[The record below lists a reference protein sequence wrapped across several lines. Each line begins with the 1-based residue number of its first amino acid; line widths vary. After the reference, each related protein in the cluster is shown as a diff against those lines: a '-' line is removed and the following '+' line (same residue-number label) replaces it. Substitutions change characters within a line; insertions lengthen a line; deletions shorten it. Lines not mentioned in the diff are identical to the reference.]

1 MHFRQL
7 RNQNLITTDVPTPSL
22 QLRCV
27 SIVSVYMSVRLQV
40 LVYDWRKVPESD
52 AWSVHERLCFM
63 ITIRSVTELH

>member
-7 RNQNLITTDVPTPSL
+7 RNQNLITTDFPTPSL

-27 SIVSVYMSVRLQV
+27 SIVSVYMSVRLQA

-52 AWSVHERLCFM
+52 AWSVHERLCF
-63 ITIRSVTELH
+63 SYDHDQVSH